1 MCASVDISGGRCV
14 SVEFCSFDLPLI
26 LLKYLLSFENLI
38 SFLLFVRMCADI
50 VYIRFEMFFLP
61 SPQSHYLLGIQ
72 FGDGVAEQ
80 KV

>member
-38 SFLLFVRMCADI
+38 SF

>member
-50 VYIRFEMFFLP
+50 RLHSIRNVFSSFP
-61 SPQSHYLLGIQ
+61 
-72 FGDGVAEQ
+72 AEPLSIGYTIR
-80 KV
+80 